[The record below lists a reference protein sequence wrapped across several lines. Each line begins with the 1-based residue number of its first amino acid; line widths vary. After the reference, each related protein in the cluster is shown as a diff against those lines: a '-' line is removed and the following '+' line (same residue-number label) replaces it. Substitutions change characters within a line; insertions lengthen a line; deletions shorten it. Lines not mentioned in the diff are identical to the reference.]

1 MLVFGMGF
9 FCLNLFLALINT
21 RKVFTETTALFSFF
35 FFFLQIKHHNFFLF
49 DLLTL
54 MSVNAYITD
63 KPSDNHVMFLF
74 LGDPEAAAL
83 LSDILRHVSKD
94 SNPDDLSQMRE
105 ILCTYINID
114 VSERRFWKF
123 DIRAQGCQKL
133 NLKYNHFIPSFFKVF
148 LITLVTKNRVLKYA
162 NNCWQL

>member
-1 MLVFGMGF
+1 
-9 FCLNLFLALINT
+9 
-21 RKVFTETTALFSFF
+21 
-35 FFFLQIKHHNFFLF
+35 
-49 DLLTL
+49 

-114 VSERRFWKF
+114 VSERRF
-123 DIRAQGCQKL
+123 
-133 NLKYNHFIPSFFKVF
+133 
-148 LITLVTKNRVLKYA
+148 
-162 NNCWQL
+162 